1 MLMTKKEIKP
11 IIKWAGGKRQLLKEI
26 RKHTP
31 DEFNCYYEPFF
42 GGGAVFF
49 DIQPPVAFIND
60 SNLELVNMYEVIK
73 NEPLALI
80 EELKKHVNEK
90 KYFYEI
96 RGLDRMDSYKK
107 LSDVQRAARLIFL
120 NKTCYNGLYRV
131 NSKGYFNT
139 PYGNYKNPNIVD
151 IPNILRISE
160 YFNESDIT
168 IKSGDF
174 SDSLFG
180 VKSGDFV
187 YLDPPYDP
195 INESS
200 SFTSYTFSGFSRN
213 EQERLK
219 LLCDK
224 LTNYGV
230 KFLLSNSATDFIIDL
245 YKEYNLTYVKATRA
259 INSVAS
265 GRTPIDEVLVK
276 NY

>member
-1 MLMTKKEIKP
+1 MTKKEIKP